1 MLRPGA
7 TAVVALVCSMVGMLT
22 YMNSQTGQNPALDER
37 RVDGE
42 ALSRGQL
49 AAEEAF
55 GDLFEQG
62 GFGGDTNENTN
73 SAVEVVHHP
82 SGVAA
87 PIAGSSI
94 SSVADSPTKN
104 VRQPPA
110 DVSEIDAA
118 LKQPVSTD
126 ARGIMSQIVET
137 KKLLAEAQAELEA
150 MRSSSADLAGVLP
163 RTSPSKLTKVR
174 RAKAPPVTFL
184 KTHKTGSTTI
194 GSIFFRHAARYGMV
208 LSPEGLV
215 VDNAEATVAKAVQE
229 HDTEVGRSYDYFL
242 SHLTTSGGKFKY
254 LRRAGINQMFLFF
267 NAALRG
273 LAAASKDAADAAQP
287 PPMKMTS
294 VTVIRNPA
302 SRIRSHFDY
311 YLRSTGKFTGSFGQ
325 WLDEDHDISL
335 RNFQCTEMGLYNEKD
350 LSKFLKA
357 TFTEK
362 PSSADLTAPHFDF
375 VMVLERMDECLV
387 LLRRLLKRSGWDWD
401 LLDLIHIDQPMSTN
415 WKGQKVTKSDLS
427 AVHKKLCMERSS
439 MDAQLWV
446 AAGKRLDELIA
457 IEKKRDGDSG
467 RGFEVELVAYKL
479 LQRELAAQCRDV
491 TPLGPFKHNAY
502 KKGPAKWKAGPAIQI
517 PANLCLW
524 YGMDDVTYVNFIQ
537 QFGGDITTLFTPQLD
552 EQLMQVRDAVLA
564 AAGN

>member
-94 SSVADSPTKN
+94 SSVADSPAVVVGVSPTKN

-184 KTHKTGSTTI
+184 KTHKVGTRRGGGRIHSTL
-194 GSIFFRHAARYGMV
+194 SV
-208 LSPEGLV
+208 LSIVVSSCDLV
-215 VDNAEATVAKAVQE
+215 ERHKRTRDPFLTVE
-229 HDTEVGRSYDYFL
+229 PFFFCSL
-242 SHLTTSGGKFKY
+242 S
-254 LRRAGINQMFLFF
+254 
-267 NAALRG
+267 
-273 LAAASKDAADAAQP
+273 
-287 PPMKMTS
+287 
-294 VTVIRNPA
+294 
-302 SRIRSHFDY
+302 
-311 YLRSTGKFTGSFGQ
+311 
-325 WLDEDHDISL
+325 
-335 RNFQCTEMGLYNEKD
+335 
-350 LSKFLKA
+350 
-357 TFTEK
+357 
-362 PSSADLTAPHFDF
+362 
-375 VMVLERMDECLV
+375 
-387 LLRRLLKRSGWDWD
+387 
-401 LLDLIHIDQPMSTN
+401 
-415 WKGQKVTKSDLS
+415 
-427 AVHKKLCMERSS
+427 
-439 MDAQLWV
+439 
-446 AAGKRLDELIA
+446 
-457 IEKKRDGDSG
+457 
-467 RGFEVELVAYKL
+467 
-479 LQRELAAQCRDV
+479 
-491 TPLGPFKHNAY
+491 TPLS
-502 KKGPAKWKAGPAIQI
+502 
-517 PANLCLW
+517 
-524 YGMDDVTYVNFIQ
+524 
-537 QFGGDITTLFTPQLD
+537 
-552 EQLMQVRDAVLA
+552 
-564 AAGN
+564 